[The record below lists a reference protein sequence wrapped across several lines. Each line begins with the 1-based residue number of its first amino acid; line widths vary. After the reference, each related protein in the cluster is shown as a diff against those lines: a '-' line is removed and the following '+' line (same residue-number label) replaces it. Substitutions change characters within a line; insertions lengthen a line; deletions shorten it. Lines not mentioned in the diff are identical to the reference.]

1 MSFEVGLRALLM
13 ADSGISG
20 IVGAQIYP
28 VILEEGA
35 TLPALVYQRISGPRV
50 QSLDGASGLAVLRI
64 AISCYS
70 TLFATVRDLASKVRV
85 RLNGY
90 RGTLSEGTVVG
101 GALLLDERDIFSEPV
116 RIFRTDLDFQFFV
129 EE

>member
-1 MSFEVGLRALLM
+1 MSFEVGLRALLL
-13 ADSGISG
+13 ADSGISA
-20 IVGAQIYP
+20 IVGSRIYP

-35 TLPALVYQRISGPRV
+35 TFPALVYQRISGPRV

-64 AISCYS
+64 AISCYT
-70 TLFATVRDLASKVRV
+70 TLFATARDLAAKIRV
-85 RLNGY
+85 LLNGY

-101 GALLLDERDIFSEPV
+101 GTLLLDERDVFFEPV
-116 RIFRTDLDFQFFV
+116 RLYRTDLDFQFFV